1 LILQIEGSCNIFIIR
16 FKSEDFTNLQQQ
28 KGTKGKQ
35 KKSKKTGEDG
45 EEERKFFDFDLK
57 SVEKADVILEKKQKK
72 KLTIKDYVKDA
83 KFLIEDD
90 DHYFLN
96 EKTYT
101 KISDS
106 LHLSF
111 SMC

>member
-1 LILQIEGSCNIFIIR
+1 MQD
-16 FKSEDFTNLQQQ
+16 K

-35 KKSKKTGEDG
+35 KKSKKGGEDG
-45 EEERKFFDFDLK
+45 EEEKKFFDFDMK

-72 KLTIKDYVKDA
+72 KMTIKDYVKDA

-96 EKTYT
+96 EKTYS
-101 KISDS
+101 KISEC

-111 SMC
+111 SIC

>member
-1 LILQIEGSCNIFIIR
+1 MKLS
-16 FKSEDFTNLQQQ
+16 
-28 KGTKGKQ
+28 KGKS

-45 EEERKFFDFDLK
+45 EEERKFFDFNLK
-57 SVEKADVILEKKQKK
+57 EVEKADVVLEKKQKK

-83 KFLIEDD
+83 KFLIEDE

-96 EKTYT
+96 EKSYS
-101 KISDS
+101 KISDC

-111 SMC
+111 AIC